1 MTIRIDKDFKK
12 EVDSLFEN
20 LRINTTSAFKEQI
33 KIIKKRNKD
42 LEKLKKVVNILDNNE
57 MLDVN
62 YKDDQLILLLVETGS
77 YSDLFL

>member
-77 YSDLFL
+77 HSDLFL

>member
-20 LRINTTSAFKEQI
+20 LRINTTSAFKEQL

-42 LEKLKKVVNILDNNE
+42 LEKLKKVVNILVNNE
-57 MLDVN
+57 MLDEK
-62 YKDDQLILLLVETGS
+62 YKDHQLINSSKFKDCRECHI
-77 YSDLFL
+77 